1 MSRVFLSVVIPTYQ
15 RNDLLTLCL
24 DKVSPENQLL
34 DASFYEV
41 IVTDDGSKSTA
52 EELIKTKYPWVKW
65 VQGPRKGP
73 AANRNNGARYANGDW
88 LVFTDDDCLPNSDWL
103 KSYCNEIPEL
113 PLVRAFE
120 GAIHADKEEELRNT
134 FAECPI
140 NTTGGLF
147 WSANIAVE
155 KKLFHEVGGF
165 DEGYLLAAQED
176 QQLYLDL
183 LKHTTVQFLPNCVVV
198 HPVRYSSLGAQL
210 SKINAKSKNFV
221 RYAKKNQGALK
232 YSSASSFVIEQFKFH
247 AISFCK
253 HLMNGKFQESFVSLA
268 WLCYGVP
275 LNVFRFVFCRD

>member
-1 MSRVFLSVVIPTYQ
+1 MSKVFLSVVIPTYQ
-15 RNDLLTLCL
+15 RNDLLSLCL
-24 DKVSPENQLL
+24 DRLNPEMQSL
-34 DASFYEV
+34 ASEFYEV
-41 IVTDDGSKSTA
+41 IVSDDGSKTTA
-52 EELIKTKYPWVKW
+52 EDLIKTNYPWAKW

-103 KSYCNEIPEL
+103 MSYYKKFPEF
-113 PLVRAFE
+113 PSVRAFE
-120 GAIHADKEEELRNT
+120 GAIHADKEEDLKNT

-183 LKHTTVQFLPNCVVV
+183 LKFTAIQFLPNCVVV

-221 RYAKKNQGALK
+221 RYAQKNQEALK
-232 YSSASSFVIEQFKFH
+232 YSSTSLFVIEQFKFH

-253 HLMNGKFQESFVSLA
+253 HLINGKFQESFVSLA
-268 WLCYGVP
+268 WVCYGVP
-275 LNVFRFVFCRD
+275 LNVFRFIS

>member
-1 MSRVFLSVVIPTYQ
+1 MSTVFLSVVIPTYQ

-24 DKVSPENQLL
+24 DKVSPERQSL

-52 EELIKTKYPWVKW
+52 EELIKTKYPWAKW
-65 VQGPRKGP
+65 VQGSRKGP
-73 AANRNNGARYANGDW
+73 AANRNNGARYANGEW

-103 KSYCNEIPEL
+103 MSYYKQIPEL
-113 PLVRAFE
+113 PSVRAFE
-120 GAIHADKEEELRNT
+120 GAIHADKEEELNNT

-176 QQLYLDL
+176 QQLHLDL
-183 LKHTTVQFLPNCVVV
+183 LKHTTVQFLPNCVVI

-232 YSSASSFVIEQFKFH
+232 YSSASAFVIEQFKFH

-253 HLMNGKFQESFVSLA
+253 HLINGKFQESFVSLV
-268 WLCYGVP
+268 WVCYGVP
-275 LNVFRFVFCRD
+275 LNIYRFVL